1 MQKNLKSFAANVIA
15 AAGLCTAAL
24 ALSPSA
30 AAEPVVPPVV
40 PTVPALGMLQQFAT
54 NPASIPAVLQTA
66 ATALN
71 GASAIMGGPAT
82 GTLPVSPIQG
92 APATP
97 PVADPALTA
106 PAAGTGLVPLLNE
119 LGVPA
124 NLINLAPAQLPFPL
138 GNAPVTTPSVPLA
151 PAVAVPAAPA
161 APLLPPAPIG
171 APPSP
176 LLSALP

>member
-1 MQKNLKSFAANVIA
+1 MSRNAKLFAANAIT
-15 AAGLCTAAL
+15 AAGLCWAAL
-24 ALSPSA
+24 TLGPSA
-30 AAEPVVPPVV
+30 AAEPAVPPVV
-40 PTVPALGMLQQFAT
+40 PNVPALGMLQQFAT

-71 GASAIMGGPAT
+71 GASAVIGGPAT
-82 GTLPVSPIQG
+82 GTLPVSPIPG

-97 PVADPALTA
+97 PVADPTLAA
-106 PAAGTGLVPLLNE
+106 PGMGTGLVPLLNE

-124 NLINLAPAQLPFPL
+124 NLINLAPSQLPFPL
-138 GNAPVTTPSVPLA
+138 GNAPVAAPSVPLA
-151 PAVAVPAAPA
+151 PVAQPAAPVV
-161 APLLPPAPIG
+161 PLLPPAPVG